1 MSHRFFTVGH
11 SNHTSAE
18 FTALLSAHE
27 IELVVDVRRLP
38 GSIRY
43 PQFNEGTLSSAL
55 AEAGIGFRRAQGL
68 TGRRPPTKDISPEVN
83 GWWKNRSFHNY
94 ADHALSEEFHCALED
109 VRTWGRQYRTTVMC
123 SEAVWWKCHRRIIAD
138 HLLARGEEVVH
149 VHGRRR
155 AEAAILTSGA
165 VIGDA
170 ADVTYPAAQRHPR
183 DRLGVRET

>member
-1 MSHRFFTVGH
+1 MSPRFFTVGH

-18 FTALLSAHE
+18 FTALLSAHG

-38 GSIRY
+38 GSARY
-43 PQFNEGTLSSAL
+43 PQFDEERLSSAL

-68 TGRRPPTKDISPEVN
+68 TGRRPASENVPPEVN

-94 ADHALSEEFHCALED
+94 ADHALSEEFRCALED

-138 HLLARGEEVVH
+138 HLLARGEKVVH
-149 VHGRRR
+149 LLGRRR
-155 AEAAILTSGA
+155 TEEASLTSGA
-165 VIGDA
+165 VIGGA
-170 ADVTYPAAQRHPR
+170 GDVTYPAAQRHPR